1 MSKLHNQTW
10 LLLGAS
16 GGIGGAVLAGLLA
29 RGARVLVAGRDPERL
44 AVQYDGER
52 VVPVRLDLNSEQLG
66 SALQHLLKTEG
77 VPDGVIHCAGIN
89 QFGAAASNSDAL
101 LANMLNVNL
110 RSPMVLARELVPAMR
125 QRGSGSL
132 VFVGSTFGSI
142 GFPGYSAYCG
152 SKFGLRGFVEALRRE
167 LADSP
172 LAICYVAPRATRT
185 AMNDARV
192 NAMNSDLGNHM
203 DSPETVAEAIFRAMD
218 DGRSSLYL
226 GWPERLF
233 VRLNALWPRL
243 VDRALRKQLPVIQQ
257 YLQKG
262 VSS

>member
-1 MSKLHNQTW
+1 MSKLRNQTW

-16 GGIGGAVLAGLLA
+16 GGIGRAVLSGLLE
-29 RGARVLVAGRDPERL
+29 RGARVLVAGRHPETL
-44 AVQYDGER
+44 ASQFASDR
-52 VVPVRLDLNSEQLG
+52 IVPVRLDLNSEQLG
-66 SALQHLLKTEG
+66 AALQQLITTQG

-89 QFGAAASNSDAL
+89 QFGAQEANSDSL
-101 LANMLNVNL
+101 LNNLLNVNL

-172 LAICYVAPRATRT
+172 LAVCYVAPRATRT
-185 AMNDARV
+185 AMNDAQV
-192 NAMNSDLGNHM
+192 NAMNDDLGNHM
-203 DSPETVAEAIFRAMD
+203 DSPERVAGAIFKAMD

-226 GWPERLF
+226 GWPEKLF
-233 VRLNALWPRL
+233 VRINALWPRL
-243 VDRALRKQLPVIQQ
+243 VDRSLRKQLPVIQQ
-257 YLQKG
+257 YMHKG
-262 VSS
+262 A